1 MPAMTA
7 TEKRSLSDRAVELG
21 LEATVVREIL
31 ATTATML
38 DAVHWTGQDANVL
51 GPRPAS
57 RFAFA
62 AAWTDLG
69 ALPHM
74 RNPSGPADSKG
85 PPD

>member
-38 DAVHWTGQDANVL
+38 DAVHLL
-51 GPRPAS
+51 G
-57 RFAFA
+57 
-62 AAWTDLG
+62 LV
-69 ALPHM
+69 
-74 RNPSGPADSKG
+74 
-85 PPD
+85 